1 MTQDTF
7 VYDPS
12 TAEFQENMHE
22 VYREM
27 RDRFPLYAGPGFY
40 AISRFADLWDAIH
53 DPDTFSSDGVA
64 EAGQLMPQMIYMDPP
79 RHSELRALVSR
90 AFTPRRVAELE
101 DRVRAVTRGRVD
113 AFAPTGGCD
122 VVHDLAAPVPSTIM
136 AELLGVPP
144 EHTEQ
149 FRSWTEAFLEVTGP
163 ADISERASGIYGLFG
178 ELLAERRKQPGDDLM
193 SALLAAEVDGQRL
206 GEDDLLGFCFLL
218 LIAGND
224 TTTTLIGNG
233 VELLARHPD
242 QRAALAADPSLIPD
256 AVEEMLRIESPTQA
270 LPRTA
275 VRDTERHGVPIPAGS
290 RVMLLFGAANL
301 DEREFP
307 EPDAFD
313 IRRRPARHLAFGHG
327 IHYCLGAMLARL
339 ESRIVFEELL
349 GRIPSYEL
357 AAAPQRFTSNWARA
371 WKTLPLRFSPS

>member
-1 MTQDTF
+1 VTSDTF

-12 TAEFQENMHE
+12 TAEFQRDMYE
-22 VYREM
+22 VYRAM
-27 RDRFPLYAGPGFY
+27 RDHHPLYAGRGFY
-40 AISRFADLWDAIH
+40 AISRFSDLWDAIH
-53 DPDTFSSDGVA
+53 DPGTFSSEGVA

-79 RHSELRALVSR
+79 RHTELRALVSR

-101 DRVRAVTRGRVD
+101 DRVRAVTRDRID
-113 AFAPTGGCD
+113 ALAPAGGCD

-136 AELLGVPP
+136 SALIGVPP

-163 ADISERASGIYGLFG
+163 GDIAARANGIYGLFG
-178 ELLAERRKQPGDDLM
+178 ELLAKRRRAPADDLM
-193 SALLAAEVDGQRL
+193 TALLDAEVDGQHL
-206 GEDDLLGFCFLL
+206 SESDLLGFCFLL

-233 VELLARHPD
+233 VELLGRHPD
-242 QRAALAADPSLIPD
+242 QRARLVGDPSLIPD
-256 AVEEMLRIESPTQA
+256 AIEEMLRIESPTQA

-275 VRDTERHGVPIPAGS
+275 THDTELHGIPIPAGS

-301 DEREFP
+301 DEREFRAS
-307 EPDAFD
+307 EAFD
-313 IRRRPARHLAFGHG
+313 VDRRPPRHLAFGHG

-339 ESRIVFEELL
+339 EARVVFEELL
-349 GRIPSYEL
+349 GRVGSYEL
-357 AAAPQRFTSNWARA
+357 ADGAERYTSNWARA
-371 WKTLPLRFSPS
+371 WKTLPIRFAPA